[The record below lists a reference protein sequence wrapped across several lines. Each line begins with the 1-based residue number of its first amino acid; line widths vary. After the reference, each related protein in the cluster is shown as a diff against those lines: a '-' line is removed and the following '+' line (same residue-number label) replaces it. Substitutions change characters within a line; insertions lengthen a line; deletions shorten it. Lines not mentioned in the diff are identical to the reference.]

1 MCADKTGRCADKT
14 GRYGSQLK
22 NFVPLGKIG
31 EGAFSSVFKVRR
43 VDDGRIYALKK
54 VPVCN

>member
-1 MCADKTGRCADKT
+1 MYPHSKEE
-14 GRYGSQLK
+14 YGSQLK

-31 EGAFSSVFKVRR
+31 EGSFSSVHKVRR

-54 VPVCN
+54 VVYN